1 MIVSRG
7 SHPHHHFERSET
19 ASSPRASC
27 AEKSLFA
34 FLSLIL
40 FAAIG
45 FAAETKDFPFGEW
58 QRASDVPI
66 LSPQG
71 TGWESAGTFNPA
83 VTLFQ
88 AKDSSGK
95 TEGKIVMLYRA
106 QDAAGTSRIG
116 YAESADGIHFTRR
129 PEPVLSP
136 EADYE
141 KDGGVEDPRLQKFGD
156 TFYLTYTGYNKKDA
170 QLCLATSR
178 DLIHWER
185 KGVILPAYKGN
196 WNKGWTKSGAIVPE
210 KIGGKYWM
218 YWLGTAADKTDQMG
232 LSYSSDLL
240 HWTEATETPV
250 LPKRPG
256 KFDSR
261 VVEPGPPPILTPR
274 GIVLIY
280 NGADD
285 QLVYRTGVAVF
296 DRNDP
301 RKLISRSDAPIFSPE
316 KEWEKVGQVP
326 NVVFVE
332 GMVLVRGK
340 DEGMPRQ
347 GDHWLFYYGAADKYV
362 GVAEAPAREGVTR
375 VP

>member
-1 MIVSRG
+1 MKLKTSALVFVVALSAAAVLAFAERNGQSVRLPLG
-7 SHPHHHFERSET
+7 SWT
-19 ASSPRASC
+19 RAS
-27 AEKSLFA
+27 EK
-34 FLSLIL
+34 
-40 FAAIG
+40 
-45 FAAETKDFPFGEW
+45 
-58 QRASDVPI
+58 PI

-71 TGWESAGTFNPA
+71 TSWESAGTFNPA
-83 VTLFQ
+83 VVLHN
-88 AKDSSGK
+88 
-95 TEGKIVMLYRA
+95 GKIVMVYRA
-106 QDAAGTSRIG
+106 QDTAGTSRLG
-116 YAESADGIHFTRR
+116 YAESKDGIHFTRR
-129 PEPVLSP
+129 QEPVLAP

-156 TFYLTYTGYNKKDA
+156 TYYLTYTGYNKKDA

-210 KIGGKYWM
+210 KIDGKYWM

-232 LSYSSDLL
+232 LSYSTDLI

-261 VVEPGPPPILTPR
+261 VVEPGPPPILTKE

-285 QLVYRTGVAVF
+285 NLVYRTGAAIF
-296 DRNDP
+296 DSHDP
-301 RKLISRSDAPIFSPE
+301 RKALYRSDAPIFEPE
-316 KEWEKVGQVP
+316 KDWEKVGQVP

-332 GMVLVRGK
+332 GMVRQK
-340 DEGMPRQ
+340 DR
-347 GDHWLFYYGAADKYV
+347 WLFYYGGADKYV
-362 GVAEAPAREGVTR
+362 GVADAQVAHLK
-375 VP
+375 